1 MSSEQVATDVVAAGP
16 EPTPAPT
23 RSGGRRLSRRWLAL
37 IGAVV
42 LTWWLGAYALV
53 FGVALV
59 ILSLKLRS
67 RQHERV
73 SPTAVGTAA

>member
-1 MSSEQVATDVVAAGP
+1 
-16 EPTPAPT
+16 
-23 RSGGRRLSRRWLAL
+23 L

-42 LTWWLGAYALV
+42 FTWWLGAYALV

-59 ILSLKLRS
+59 IFSLKLRS